1 MAGFCEYVTLHAQ
14 RDFVGVLEVKE
25 FEEGKL
31 SWIIWVGPM
40 SSQMPLQGKEGG
52 RGIRV
57 EGIEGFRDV
66 MPPALRMEEGTTSKG
81 MWVVSR
87 SGKM

>member
-1 MAGFCEYVTLHAQ
+1 
-14 RDFVGVLEVKE
+14 
-25 FEEGKL
+25 
-31 SWIIWVGPM
+31 M